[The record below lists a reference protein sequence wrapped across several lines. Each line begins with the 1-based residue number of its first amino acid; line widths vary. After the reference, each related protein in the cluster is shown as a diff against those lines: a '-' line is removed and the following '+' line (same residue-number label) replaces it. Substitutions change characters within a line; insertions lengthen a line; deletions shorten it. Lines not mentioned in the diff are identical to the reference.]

1 MIGKTLEM
9 SIRIDHLN
17 ATRGLGRRR
26 LMGASAAAGAAIGAP
41 AILRAQAKTLVT
53 TGYGGLHEKWFRTAV
68 IEPFEKQTG
77 AKIQFKYGAAG
88 EWLTSSIA
96 NKEYPEIDVPML
108 SLPVA
113 MRAITLEGIFLD
125 LDPARIPNTADVD
138 PMFFDL
144 YRRRAVG
151 FNYGDF
157 GICYR
162 SDKLAA
168 APGSWRDLWDPA
180 HVGKLLLPDITA
192 GAVLEVIVIAALVHG
207 GSEANLEPGWAA
219 LKQLK
224 PNVLRFFK
232 NNTEPVGLY
241 ERAEAQIG
249 AWFSART
256 YAIQDSGVPM
266 GYVIPREGAPV
277 GVLSF
282 HIARNTKVRDLAY
295 EFVNF
300 ALSKEA
306 QESFGNGVEYGP
318 CNVKAELKGRAR
330 ERVPPAN
337 RLMRIDW
344 PKLQPQIAAMQ
355 QRWQREI
362 VA

>member
-1 MIGKTLEM
+1 MGKTT
-9 SIRIDHLN
+9 LN
-17 ATRGLGRRR
+17 RRGLLAAGT
-26 LMGASAAAGAAIGAP
+26 AAGALIGAP
-41 AILRAQAKTLVT
+41 AIVRAQTKTLVT

-68 IEPFEKQTG
+68 IEPFEKKTG

-96 NKEYPEIDVPML
+96 NKDEPEIDVPML

-113 MRAITLEGIFLD
+113 MRAITIDGIFLD
-125 LDPARIPNTADVD
+125 LDPAKIPNAADVD

-162 SDKLAA
+162 ADKVTP
-168 APGSWRDLWDPA
+168 APASWKDLWNPA
-180 HVGKLLLPDITA
+180 HAGKLLLPDITA
-192 GAVLEVIVIAALVHG
+192 GAVLEVIVIAALVNG
-207 GSEANLEPGWAA
+207 GSETNLEPGWAA

-232 NNTEPVGLY
+232 NNTEPVGLF

-256 YAIQDSGVPM
+256 YAIKDSGVPM
-266 GYVIPREGAPV
+266 DYAIPREGAPV

-300 ALSKEA
+300 ALSKQA
-306 QESFGNGVEYGP
+306 QESFANGVEYGP
-318 CNVKAELKGRAR
+318 CNAKAELTGRAK
-330 ERVPPAN
+330 ERVPKASQ
-337 RLMRIDW
+337 LMRIDW
-344 PKLQPQIAAMQ
+344 PKLQPQIPAMQ

>member
-1 MIGKTLEM
+1 M
-9 SIRIDHLN
+9 
-17 ATRGLGRRR
+17 TRTHHIARRR
-26 LMGASAAAGAAIGAP
+26 LIGAGAAFGAALGAP
-41 AILRAQAKTLVT
+41 AILRAQTRTLVT

-96 NKEYPEIDVPML
+96 NKDDPEIDVPML

-125 LDPARIPNTADVD
+125 LDSARIPNAADVD

-162 SDKLAA
+162 ADKVGA
-168 APGSWRDLWDPA
+168 APKSWKDLWNPA
-180 HVGKLLLPDITA
+180 HAGKLLLPDITA
-192 GAVLEVIVIAALVHG
+192 GAVLEVIVVSAMIHG
-207 GSEANLEPGWAA
+207 GSETNLEPGWAA

-224 PNVLRFFK
+224 PGVLRFFK
-232 NNTEPVGLY
+232 NNTEPVGLF

-249 AWFSART
+249 AWFSARS
-256 YAIQDSGVPM
+256 YAIKDSGVPLD
-266 GYVIPREGAPV
+266 YVVPAEGAPV

-300 ALSKEA
+300 ALSKQA
-306 QESFGNGVEYGP
+306 QETFANGVEYGP
-318 CNVKAELKGRAR
+318 CNVKAELVGRAK
-330 ERVPPAN
+330 ERVPTAKQ
-337 RLMRIDW
+337 LLRIDW
-344 PKLQPQIAAMQ
+344 PKLQAQIPAMQ